1 MRLQSILKFVKC
13 NACHFVTAVPELAEI
28 VGLRRRTGAILDVM
42 VAADIP
48 DGINKIVEFR
58 NLLSPQRLTGVVDV
72 GANPIEGQP
81 PYSPMLAAGLC
92 RVTGFEPQEE
102 ALLELQTKKGPNE
115 RYLPYAVGDGDA
127 HTLNICRASGMTS
140 LLEPDPATLGL
151 FEGFKRWGEVIERVP
166 LQTRRLDDISE
177 IMHLDF
183 LKIDIQ
189 GGELA
194 VFKGGKAKLTEAVA
208 VQTEISF
215 VTLYKNQPGLADID
229 LELRSQGFVPHCF
242 AEIKRWPIAP
252 SGSYNIP
259 RHPLNQLLEADI
271 VYVRDF
277 AHADSMSDEQ
287 LKHLALVAHHCYL
300 SFDLALRCV
309 MLLEQRQALEAGTQK
324 RYLDTLAVE

>member
-1 MRLQSILKFVKC
+1 MRLRSILKFVKC
-13 NACHFVTAVPELAEI
+13 SACHFVAAVPELAEI
-28 VGLRRRTGAILDVM
+28 VGLRGRTGAILDVM

-48 DGINKIVEFR
+48 DGINEIVEFR
-58 NLLSPQRLTGVVDV
+58 KLLSPQRLTGVVDV

-81 PYSPMLAAGLC
+81 PYTPMLAAGLC

-140 LLEPDPATLGL
+140 LLEPDPTTLGL
-151 FEGFKRWGEVIERVP
+151 FEGFKLWGEVIERVP

-177 IMHLDF
+177 IQHLDF

-215 VTLYKNQPGLADID
+215 VTLYKNQPGLGDID

-252 SGSYNIP
+252 SVSYNIP

-277 AHADSMSDEQ
+277 AYADSMSDEQ

-309 MLLEQRQALEAGTQK
+309 MLLEQRQALEAGTHQ
-324 RYLDTLAVE
+324 RYLDILAVE